1 MKFNPI
7 QINLRALKAVAM
19 FSSSEEARY
28 YLRGVHIEFSQS
40 QIIMVAT
47 NGHYMSVVKQEL
59 PDGDGPGAV
68 PSVIVPLEMIEK
80 IKLGK
85 KDSDFA
91 DFSVEENGQ
100 IRIAH
105 NGSVHMMAPVD
116 GTFPAWRVILPKTL
130 SGETA
135 QYNASYLALYHQA
148 AAYLAAEKINQKL
161 APSLQYNGLDPALVD
176 WIPGVANIAGF
187 GVLMPF
193 RPDAHAMKEIPAWA
207 KA

>member
-19 FSSSEEARY
+19 FASSEAARY

-91 DFSVEENGQ
+91 DFSVEENGH
-100 IRIAH
+100 IRISH
-105 NGSVHMMAPVD
+105 NGSVHMMAPVN
-116 GTFPAWRVILPKTL
+116 GTFPDWRAILPKTL

-135 QYNASYLALYHQA
+135 QYNASYLAIYHQA

-161 APSLQYNGLDPALVD
+161 APRIQYNGLAAALVD
-176 WIPGVANIAGF
+176 WIPGGAKIAGF
-187 GVLMPF
+187 GVLAPF
-193 RPDAHAMKEIPAWA
+193 HPDPKALAEVPVWA